1 MSAEI
6 QVELIKKI
14 TRDWALSDDCSG
26 VDAMVAIME
35 ILNFNPYEE
44 QRQAIERMVGSE
56 PVQAMTGD

>member
-14 TRDWALSDDCSG
+14 VRDWALSDECSG
-26 VDAMVAIME
+26 VDAMVAIMD

-44 QRQAIERMVGSE
+44 QRQQLEAQS
-56 PVQAMTGD
+56 ALAL